1 MSNNNDGK
9 VEKRQASKGDY
20 KRRKASSN
28 EKKPIEQKKIVTN
41 PPKNTIKNFEKLLIT
56 EKDPFNKSQKN
67 FLEPQKIK
75 IGER

>member
-28 EKKPIEQKKIVTN
+28 EKKPIEQKK
-41 PPKNTIKNFEKLLIT
+41 
-56 EKDPFNKSQKN
+56 
-67 FLEPQKIK
+67 
-75 IGER
+75 